1 MFTGIIEELG
11 TIERITR
18 TSEGGVVAVTAKTV
32 LDGTRLGD
40 SIAVN
45 GVCLTATTLPGG
57 SFTADMSKE
66 TLESSSLAKARPG
79 DRVNLERAV
88 AVGQRLGGH
97 IVQGHVDAVGEFR
110 AKNPTGT
117 SVVMRFGFPAE
128 IGKYIA
134 HKGSIAVDG
143 VSLTVAGLGPDWFEV
158 AVIPTTLQWTTL
170 ATLKPGAH
178 VNLETD
184 VLAKYLERL
193 LSGGQGKSPY
203 DAGSGASGL
212 TVERL
217 RNLGY

>member
-11 TIERITR
+11 TIESITR
-18 TSEGGVVAVTAKTV
+18 TSEGGVIAVTAKTV

-66 TLESSSLAKARPG
+66 TLESSGLAKARPG

-110 AKNPTGT
+110 SKKPTGT

-158 AVIPTTLQWTTL
+158 AVIPTTLTWTTL
-170 ATLKPGAH
+170 ATLKPGAT

-203 DAGSGASGL
+203 DAGAGASGL
-212 TVERL
+212 TVEKL